1 LKKDDAESDEA
12 EIEVDSS
19 DDPTARAEFEFPEDI
34 TYPR

>member
-1 LKKDDAESDEA
+1 LKKDAIESDEA

-19 DDPTARAEFEFPEDI
+19 DDPAVRADFEYPEDI